1 MQIAIVG
8 GGIIGLAT
16 AYKAQIKYPDAKI
29 ILFEKENEVGMH
41 QSSRNSGVLHCG
53 LYYKPGSLKAKLAV
67 DGIRQMTKFCID
79 HNLPHDICGKIVVAT
94 DDREVSLMH
103 DLAKRGEENGLS
115 GLKILDKGQALKRE
129 PYVNAKE
136 ALLVPQEGIVDY
148 KEVMDKLA
156 YLIKSKDGFIKT
168 GAKILSSAVKNNV
181 VLLKTEEGDFEFDH
195 IYYCTGLYSDRV
207 YEKVTGK
214 VSPIKII
221 PFRGDYYK
229 IKSQRDE
236 LVNHLIYPVPDP
248 KYPFL
253 GVHFTRLIKG
263 GREVGPNAVLAFMRE
278 GYNFTDFSLKDA
290 LDTLTYGGFQKFIV
304 NNFSFTFSELISS
317 LSKSKFLAKAKKLVP
332 DVELNDLEKGTAG
345 VRAQAIDRSGK
356 LVMDF
361 IIEKRGRETFLLN
374 APSPGA
380 TASLAIA
387 DYLLESNFD
396 N

>member
-1 MQIAIVG
+1 MNIAIVG

-16 AYKAQIKYPDAKI
+16 AYKAQEKYPQAKI
-29 ILFEKENEVGMH
+29 ILFEKEDEVGLH

-67 DGIRQMTKFCID
+67 SGIRQMTKFCLD

-94 DDREVSLMH
+94 DEREISLMR

-115 GLKILDKGQALKRE
+115 GLKILDKSEILKRE
-129 PYVNAKE
+129 PFVNALK

-148 KEVMDKLA
+148 KEVMNKLA
-156 YLIKSKDGFIKT
+156 SIIESKEGVIKT
-168 GAKILSSAVKNNV
+168 GAVILGSVEKNNKV
-181 VLLKTEEGDFEFDH
+181 ILKTAEGEIEFDH
-195 IYYCTGLYSDRV
+195 IYYCSGLFSDRL

-214 VSPIKII
+214 SSPVKII

-229 IKSQRDE
+229 IKSDRDA

-253 GVHFTRLIKG
+253 GVHFTRLMKG
-263 GREVGPNAVLAFMRE
+263 GREVGPNAVLAFKRE
-278 GYNFTDFSLKDA
+278 GYSFTDFSLKDT
-290 LDTLTYGGFQKFIV
+290 LDTLSYGGFQKFII
-304 NNFSFTFSELISS
+304 NNFSFTLSELISS
-317 LSKSKFLAKAKKLVP
+317 LSKSKFLAKAKKMIP
-332 DVELNDLEKGTAG
+332 DVELDDLEKGTSG
-345 VRAQAIDRSGK
+345 VRAQAIDKSGK

-387 DYLLESNFD
+387 DYLISN
-396 N
+396 

>member
-1 MQIAIVG
+1 
-8 GGIIGLAT
+8 
-16 AYKAQIKYPDAKI
+16 
-29 ILFEKENEVGMH
+29 
-41 QSSRNSGVLHCG
+41 
-53 LYYKPGSLKAKLAV
+53 
-67 DGIRQMTKFCID
+67 MTKFCID

-94 DDREVSLMH
+94 DDREVNLMH
-103 DLAKRGEENGLS
+103 DLAKRGAENGLS
-115 GLKILDKGQALKRE
+115 GLKILDKGQAFKRE

-148 KEVMDKLA
+148 KEVMEKLA
-156 YLIKSKDGFIKT
+156 FLIQSKDGFIKT
-168 GAKILSSAVKNNV
+168 GAKILSSAEKNNKV
-181 VLLKTEEGDFEFDH
+181 ILKTEEGDFEFDH

-229 IKSQRDE
+229 IKSQRDQ

-253 GVHFTRLIKG
+253 GIHFTRLIKG

-290 LDTLTYGGFQKFIV
+290 LDTLTYGGFQKFIID
-304 NNFSFTFSELISS
+304 NFSFTFSELISS

-332 DVELNDLEKGTAG
+332 NVELNDLEKGTAG

>member
-67 DGIRQMTKFCID
+67 GGIRQMTKFCID
-79 HNLPHDICGKIVVAT
+79 HKLPHDICGKIVVAT
-94 DDREVSLMH
+94 DDREVNLMH
-103 DLAKRGEENGLS
+103 DLAKRGAENGLS
-115 GLKILDKGQALKRE
+115 GLKILDKGQAFKRE

-168 GAKILSSAVKNNV
+168 GAKILSSAEKNNKV
-181 VLLKTEEGDFEFDH
+181 ILKTEEGDFEFDH

-207 YEKVTGK
+207 YEKVTRK

-229 IKSQRDE
+229 IKSQRDQ
-236 LVNHLIYPVPDP
+236 LVNHLIYPVPDS

-253 GVHFTRLIKG
+253 GIHFTRLIKG

-290 LDTLTYGGFQKFIV
+290 LDTLTYSGFQKFIV

-361 IIEKRGRETFLLN
+361 IIDKRGRETFLLN

>member
-1 MQIAIVG
+1 MKIAIVG

-16 AYKAQIKYPDAKI
+16 AYKAQLKYPDAKI
-29 ILFEKENEVGMH
+29 ILFEKEDKVGLH

-67 DGIRQMTKFCID
+67 SGIKQMTKFCAD

-94 DDREVSLMH
+94 DDREVSLMR
-103 DLAKRGEENGLS
+103 DLAKRGEENGLE
-115 GLKILDKGQALKRE
+115 GLKILDKNNAVKRE
-129 PYVNAKE
+129 PFVNVKE

-148 KEVMDKLA
+148 KEVMQKLA
-156 YLIKSKDGFIKT
+156 TLIQTKEGMIKT
-168 GAKILSSAVKNNV
+168 GSVILSSDEKNNKV
-181 VLLKTEEGDFEFDH
+181 ILKTAEGDFEFDH
-195 IYYCTGLYSDRV
+195 IYYCSGLFSDRV

-214 VSPIKII
+214 SSPIKII

-229 IKSQRDE
+229 IKSERNE
-236 LVNHLIYPVPDP
+236 LVNHLVYPVPDP

-253 GVHFTRLIKG
+253 GVHFTRLMKG

-278 GYNFTDFSLKDA
+278 GYNFTDFSIKDA
-290 LDTLTYGGFQKFIV
+290 LDILTYSGFQKFIV

-317 LSKSKFLAKAKKLVP
+317 LSKSKFLAKAKKLIP
-332 DVELNDLEKGTAG
+332 DVELNELEKGTSG

-387 DYLLESNFD
+387 DYLLEDNF
-396 N
+396 

>member
-67 DGIRQMTKFCID
+67 GGIKQMTKFCID

-94 DDREVSLMH
+94 DDREVNLMH
-103 DLAKRGEENGLS
+103 DLAKRGAENGLS
-115 GLKILDKGQALKRE
+115 GLKILDKGQAFKRE

-168 GAKILSSAVKNNV
+168 GAKILSSAEKNNKV
-181 VLLKTEEGDFEFDH
+181 ILKTEEGDFEFDH

-229 IKSQRDE
+229 IKSQRDQ

-253 GVHFTRLIKG
+253 GIHFTRLIKG

-290 LDTLTYGGFQKFIV
+290 LDTLTYSGFQKFIV

-332 DVELNDLEKGTAG
+332 NVELNDLEKGTAG

>member
-1 MQIAIVG
+1 MNIAIVG

-16 AYKAQIKYPDAKI
+16 AYKAQEKYPQAKI
-29 ILFEKENEVGMH
+29 ILFEKEDEVGLH

-67 DGIRQMTKFCID
+67 SGIRQMTKFCLD

-94 DDREVSLMH
+94 DEREISLMR

-115 GLKILDKGQALKRE
+115 GLKILDKSEILKRE
-129 PYVNAKE
+129 PFVNALK

-148 KEVMDKLA
+148 KEVMNKLA
-156 YLIKSKDGFIKT
+156 SIIESKEGVIKT
-168 GAKILSSAVKNNV
+168 GAVILGSVEKNNKV
-181 VLLKTEEGDFEFDH
+181 ILKTAEGEFEFDH
-195 IYYCTGLYSDRV
+195 IYYCSGLFSDRV

-214 VSPIKII
+214 SSPVKII

-229 IKSQRDE
+229 IKSDRDA

-253 GVHFTRLIKG
+253 GVHFTRLMKG
-263 GREVGPNAVLAFMRE
+263 GREVGPNAVLAFKRE
-278 GYNFTDFSLKDA
+278 GYSFTDFSLKDT
-290 LDTLTYGGFQKFIV
+290 LDTLSYGGFQKFII
-304 NNFSFTFSELISS
+304 NNFSFTLSELISS
-317 LSKSKFLAKAKKLVP
+317 LSKSKFLAKAKKMIP
-332 DVELNDLEKGTAG
+332 DVELDDLEKGTSG
-345 VRAQAIDRSGK
+345 VRAQAIDKSGK

-387 DYLLESNFD
+387 DYLID
-396 N
+396 NLVIN

>member
-67 DGIRQMTKFCID
+67 GGIKQMTKFCID

-94 DDREVSLMH
+94 DDREVNLMH
-103 DLAKRGEENGLS
+103 DLAKRGAENGLS
-115 GLKILDKGQALKRE
+115 GLKILDKGQAFKRE

-148 KEVMDKLA
+148 KEVMEKLA
-156 YLIKSKDGFIKT
+156 FLIQSKDGFIKT
-168 GAKILSSAVKNNV
+168 GAKILSSAEKNNKV
-181 VLLKTEEGDFEFDH
+181 ILKTEEGDFEFDH

-229 IKSQRDE
+229 IKSQRDQ

-253 GVHFTRLIKG
+253 GIHFTRLIKG

-290 LDTLTYGGFQKFIV
+290 LDTLTYGGFQKFIID
-304 NNFSFTFSELISS
+304 NFSFTFSELISS

-332 DVELNDLEKGTAG
+332 NVELNDLEKGTAG